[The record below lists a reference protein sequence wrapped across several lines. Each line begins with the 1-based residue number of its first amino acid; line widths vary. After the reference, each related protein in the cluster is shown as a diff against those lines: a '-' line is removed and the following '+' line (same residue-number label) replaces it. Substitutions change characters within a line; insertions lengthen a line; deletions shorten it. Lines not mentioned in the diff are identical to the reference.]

1 MNRANQTADI
11 TRTAPKR
18 NLLYLAAGW
27 AAVLISLARYPFIF
41 GVAAVAAGVMVG
53 KSGSGRAGI
62 ILIISSII
70 CTGIGLIFS
79 SVFYDY
85 LKFALGI

>member
-1 MNRANQTADI
+1 MDKADQEAGTAG
-11 TRTAPKR
+11 TAAKR
-18 NLLYLAAGW
+18 NLFYLAAGW
-27 AAVLISLARYPFIF
+27 AAVLVSLARYPFVF

-70 CTGIGLIFS
+70 CTGIGLVFS
-79 SVFYDY
+79 NVFFDY